1 MVKVHKKAAAKKAKN
16 PKRVTRQATKAAA
29 IAEARTTSIYSPK
42 NANKQSKEFERCRE
56 WLVAQKKL
64 KTKFIPVDDI
74 DDEMPG
80 TSYQPISATQSSS
93 DTEVCVLYI

>member
-1 MVKVHKKAAAKKAKN
+1 MAKIRKKIANKKGKN
-16 PKRVTRQATKAAA
+16 SKRVTRQTTKAAA
-29 IAEARTTSIYSPK
+29 IAKATTVYPPK

-74 DDEMPG
+74 DDEIPG
-80 TSYQPISATQSSS
+80 TSYQPIGATQSSS
-93 DTEVCVLYI
+93 DSEVCVSLGL